1 MVEASPNFGGKSES
15 VSTEVTGE
23 SAEKTLE
30 PEAKK
35 LEIEKD
41 GGEEEE
47 SQERLEHIKK
57 CKAFTDWCA
66 RVGIEF
72 PRLEYPGYFEG
83 GLVGVKVM
91 QDI

>member
-30 PEAKK
+30 PEVKK

-41 GGEEEE
+41 GGEEEEE

-91 QDI
+91 

>member
-35 LEIEKD
+35 IEIEKD

-91 QDI
+91 

>member
-15 VSTEVTGE
+15 ASTEVTGE

-47 SQERLEHIKK
+47 SQERLEHKKK

-91 QDI
+91 